1 MRQSTPSRFRFG
13 QAFTLIELLVV
24 IAIIALLIGIL
35 LPSLGKARD
44 AARSVVCA
52 GSKLRSLGQGQLMY
66 ANENKEWLAGAWT
79 TGAEAHYYGGTPLL
93 FDTSSSTPTSSMD
106 WISPT
111 LGESMGL
118 SPNRAERTWQLF
130 NVWGCPSATAINTT
144 IYGSPRPTDFGQFN
158 LVATSKGYRQVSYL
172 SPDSFFLRNDAAP
185 IALKQY
191 TARGQATPHDMPVSH
206 STPVAHP
213 AAYDPRM
220 TALGNQLS
228 SKILAGDGTR
238 YYQSNGVNPATLDF
252 DTAPAP
258 TFFGS
263 FLDSGP
269 TYDGSIAYG
278 RRHTD
283 NAADQT
289 RTNQKLTYRHA
300 QAMNAA
306 MFDGSVKLVKMDEAR
321 RHVEYWYPSG
331 SVFNNTGGMAPPECL
346 ATWQPG
352 QIVP

>member
-118 SPNRAERTWQLF
+118 SPNRAERTWQL
-130 NVWGCPSATAINTT
+130 S
-144 IYGSPRPTDFGQFN
+144 
-158 LVATSKGYRQVSYL
+158 TS
-172 SPDSFFLRNDAAP
+172 
-185 IALKQY
+185 
-191 TARGQATPHDMPVSH
+191 
-206 STPVAHP
+206 
-213 AAYDPRM
+213 
-220 TALGNQLS
+220 
-228 SKILAGDGTR
+228 
-238 YYQSNGVNPATLDF
+238 GV
-252 DTAPAP
+252 
-258 TFFGS
+258 
-263 FLDSGP
+263 
-269 TYDGSIAYG
+269 
-278 RRHTD
+278 
-283 NAADQT
+283 
-289 RTNQKLTYRHA
+289 
-300 QAMNAA
+300 
-306 MFDGSVKLVKMDEAR
+306 AR
-321 RHVEYWYPSG
+321 RRPRSIPQSTGALDRRISG
-331 SVFNNTGGMAPPECL
+331 NSILSRRAK
-346 ATWQPG
+346 A
-352 QIVP
+352 IAK